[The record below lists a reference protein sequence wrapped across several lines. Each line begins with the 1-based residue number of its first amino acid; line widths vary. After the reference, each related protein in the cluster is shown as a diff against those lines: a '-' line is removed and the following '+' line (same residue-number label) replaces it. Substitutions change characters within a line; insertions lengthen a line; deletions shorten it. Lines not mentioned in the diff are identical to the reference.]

1 VSRRGDLIA
10 HPDISLVLQRPNLAH
25 FDQVRAAFEPS
36 ARVTKLHAGGAG
48 SVPGTPVFAAHTVI
62 PRLDWAVVVE
72 QPVAEIYG
80 PLYASMLRTAALL
93 LVGLVMALFAALFV
107 ARRVVRPLGAL
118 REGVERIGR
127 GDLSHRLQV
136 ETADEIEVLAEEFN
150 RMTAALQ
157 EAHAGLEQ
165 KVAER
170 THALLVVNER
180 LDEASRHKS
189 RFLASVSHELRTP
202 LHAIIGFTRIVLRK
216 TDGQI
221 AALQRENLRKV
232 LISAEHLLA
241 LINGLLDLSRIEAGK
256 MEIVPGVF
264 RLDEVL
270 DVVAS
275 TVEPL
280 LDGGQVQLVR
290 EIAPGLPPLDTDGEA
305 AADPPQP
312 PGQRREVHRGRDDHR
327 VGGAPGRCPEAR
339 GRRHRHRHG
348 PGSARL
354 HLRGV
359 PAGRVGGGAATRGDR
374 AGAGDHT
381 AARPPAGRHDRRRQR
396 GRQGLDVHCA
406 RPLPVSARDG
416 RRLSHGDDAGARLA

>member
-1 VSRRGDLIA
+1 
-10 HPDISLVLQRPNLAH
+10 
-25 FDQVRAAFEPS
+25 
-36 ARVTKLHAGGAG
+36 
-48 SVPGTPVFAAHTVI
+48 
-62 PRLDWAVVVE
+62 
-72 QPVAEIYG
+72 
-80 PLYASMLRTAALL
+80 
-93 LVGLVMALFAALFV
+93 MALFAALFV

-127 GDLSHRLQV
+127 GDMSHRLQV
-136 ETADEIEVLAEEFN
+136 EAADEIKVLAEEFN

-221 AALQRENLRKV
+221 AAVQRENLRKV

-256 MEIVPGVF
+256 MEIAPEVF

-280 LDGGQVQLVR
+280 LNGGRVQLVR
-290 EIAPGLPPLDTDGEA
+290 EIAPGLPPLDTDRQKLRQIFLNLLANAAKFTEDGTISVSAEA
-305 AADPPQP
+305 WGDSLKLVVADT
-312 PGQRREVHRGRDDHR
+312 GIGMAREALDYIFEEFRRVAPAGVRSHAGTGLGLAITRQLVHLLGGTITADSEVGKGSTFT
-327 VGGAPGRCPEAR
+327 VLVPFRCPRAT
-339 GRRHRHRHG
+339 
-348 PGSARL
+348 
-354 HLRGV
+354 V
-359 PAGRVGGGAATRGDR
+359 VG
-374 AGAGDHT
+374 
-381 AARPPAGRHDRRRQR
+381 
-396 GRQGLDVHCA
+396 
-406 RPLPVSARDG
+406 
-416 RRLSHGDDAGARLA
+416 